1 MGVEQLDGSGQRSG
15 RPPRVV
21 VGERHVGRARPPYH
35 DVAGRGPDVVVERHD
50 LVVERHDVDLGK
62 GGSNSIDRAVL

>member
-21 VGERHVGRARPPYH
+21 VGERHVGRARPPYP
-35 DVAGRGPDVVVERHD
+35 DVAGGGPDV
-50 LVVERHDVDLGK
+50 LVERHDVDLGK